1 MDAQPGANS
10 TPASTGTQLK
20 VVLLHA
26 HQGPKDDRVAAVLH
40 EHLSQE
46 EHDVAVDR
54 SQTGSID
61 WAVRI
66 QQMIEEADAV
76 VPLISQQSASDEV
89 MGFEVEVAQEAQRRR
104 KGRPVLL
111 PVRVDYTG
119 PLPAPSG
126 AILDQLPYQLW
137 EREEDEPGILAEID
151 EILRHLPEGVLPP
164 PAPRR
169 TGLASIIAPA
179 GPRLEPVGGAVPLHS
194 EFYISRPAD
203 EQLLHA
209 VGELES
215 VVLIK
220 GARQIGKTSLLARG
234 LDAARKNGAR
244 VTLTDF
250 QTFSST
256 NLESPSSVYLS
267 LAESLVDQLE
277 LSVDPTEMWDE
288 RRGANVNF
296 ERFIRR
302 EVLSKI
308 EGPLVWG
315 LDEVDRLLVT
325 DYATEV
331 FGLFRA
337 WHNSRSLDPTG
348 PWNSLT
354 LLIAYATEAHLFIR
368 DPNQSPFNVGTRLV
382 IDDFT
387 REQVSDLNHRH
398 GSPLKGVEEV
408 GRFIR
413 LVGGHPYLVRRGL
426 QEITGRKLDISVFEA
441 RAALD
446 DGIFG
451 DHLRRILMLLARNT
465 DLMQVV
471 KGILLGRR
479 TDDTEAFYRLRSAGV
494 MSGASPEDMGP
505 RCQLYASYLR
515 RHLI

>member
-1 MDAQPGANS
+1 MDPQPTTSS
-10 TPASTGTQLK
+10 TPEGQGAGLK

-26 HQGPKDDRVAAVLH
+26 HAGPKDDHVAAILH
-40 EHLSQE
+40 EHLSQAG
-46 EHDVAVDR
+46 HDVAVDR

-61 WAVRI
+61 WAARI

-76 VPLISQQSASDEV
+76 VPLISQQSAFDEV
-89 MGFEVEVAQEAQRRR
+89 MGFEIEVAQEAQRRR

-111 PVRVDYTG
+111 PVRLDYTG
-119 PLPAPSG
+119 PLPEPAG
-126 AILDQLPYQLW
+126 AILGRVPYQLW
-137 EREEDEPGILAEID
+137 EREEDEPGVLAEIT
-151 EILRHLPEGVLPP
+151 EVLRHLPEGVLPP
-164 PAPRR
+164 PIPRV
-169 TGLASIIAPA
+169 TGLTPLIAQTA
-179 GPRLEPVGGAVPLHS
+179 PRLEPVGGAVPLHS
-194 EFYISRPAD
+194 KFYVARPAD
-203 EQLLHA
+203 EQLLQA
-209 VGELES
+209 VGEMES

-234 LDAARKNGAR
+234 LDAGRKRGAR

-250 QTFSST
+250 QTFSAS
-256 NLESPSSVYLS
+256 NLASPSTVYRS

-277 LSVDPTEMWDE
+277 LSLDLDAVWDE

-302 EVLSKI
+302 EVLGKI
-308 EGPLVWG
+308 GAPLVWG

-325 DYATEV
+325 DYAAEV
-331 FGLFRA
+331 FGLFRS

-348 PWNSLT
+348 PWSAVT

-387 REQVSDLNHRH
+387 RDQVSELNLRH
-398 GSPLKGVEEV
+398 GSPLKSADEV

-413 LVGGHPYLVRRGL
+413 WVGGHPYLVRRGL
-426 QEITGRKLDISVFEA
+426 QEIANRKLDIGVFEA
-441 RAALD
+441 KATLD
-446 DGIFG
+446 EGFFG

-465 DLMQVV
+465 DLVEVV
-471 KGILLGRR
+471 RGILLGRQV
-479 TDDTEAFYRLRSAGV
+479 DDTEAFYRLRSAGV
-494 MSGASPEDMGP
+494 MTGASPVDMRP

-515 RHLI
+515 RHLT

>member
-1 MDAQPGANS
+1 MDIQPEADSAPGSAGNR
-10 TPASTGTQLK
+10 LK

-26 HQGPKDDRVAAVLH
+26 HPGPKDDRVAAVLH
-40 EHLSQE
+40 EHFSKAGHE
-46 EHDVAVDR
+46 VAVDR
-54 SQTGSID
+54 SQTGSLD

-66 QQMIEEADAV
+66 QRMLEEADAV
-76 VPLISQQSASDEV
+76 VPLISKESAGDEV

-119 PLPAPSG
+119 PLPEPAG
-126 AILDQLPYQLW
+126 AILGQLPYQLW
-137 EREEDEPGILAEID
+137 GGEEDEPGMLAEIA

-169 TGLASIIAPA
+169 TGVSPIIAQP
-179 GPRLEPVGGAVPLHS
+179 GPRLEPVGGAVPLDS
-194 EFYISRPAD
+194 GFYVSRPAD
-203 EQLLHA
+203 AQLLQA
-209 VGELES
+209 VNELES

-234 LDAARKNGAR
+234 LDAARKKGAR

-256 NLESPSSVYLS
+256 NLESPSTVYLS

-277 LSVDPTEMWDE
+277 LAVDPAATWDE

-302 EVLSKI
+302 EVLARI
-308 EGPLVWG
+308 DGPLVWG

-331 FGLFRA
+331 FGLFRS

-382 IDDFT
+382 IDDFN
-387 REQVSDLNHRH
+387 RDQVSELNRRH
-398 GSPLKGVEEV
+398 GGPLKSADEV
-408 GRFIR
+408 TRFIR

-426 QEITGRKLDISVFEA
+426 QEITNRKLDIGVFEA
-441 RAALD
+441 KATSD
-446 DGIFG
+446 EGVFG

-471 KGILLGRR
+471 RSVLLGRQM
-479 TDDTEAFYRLRSAGV
+479 DDTEAFYRLRSAGV
-494 MSGASPEDMGP
+494 MSGASPEDMRP
-505 RCQLYASYLR
+505 RCQLYAAYLR